1 MPNDSTLTET
11 IRSEFDRLIKS
22 QESIVKH
29 LVDKTSDHELRLR
42 YLENLAMRGLG
53 ILGALSFLYSIAK
66 DFIK

>member
-42 YLENLAMRGLG
+42 YLENLAMRGMG
-53 ILGALSFLYSIAK
+53 VLGALSLIYSLVK